1 MKLDLNV
8 YELGEL
14 VESFDID
21 ELEEKHGYVDEN
33 YRSAF
38 HKVCEAYN
46 AELEKIKP
54 RVKGDNDNENN

>member
-21 ELEEKHGYVDEN
+21 ELEATTWIC
-33 YRSAF
+33 R
-38 HKVCEAYN
+38 
-46 AELEKIKP
+46 
-54 RVKGDNDNENN
+54 